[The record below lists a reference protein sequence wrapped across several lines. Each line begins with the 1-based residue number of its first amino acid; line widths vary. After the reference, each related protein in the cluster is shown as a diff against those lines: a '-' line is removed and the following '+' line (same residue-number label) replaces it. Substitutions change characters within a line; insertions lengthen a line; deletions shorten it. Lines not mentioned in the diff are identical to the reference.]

1 MVEDSCALS
10 SPGSPAHA
18 SFRGYNRRM
27 KKLKLKEGNDIPIIG
42 FGTWL
47 LKRDECRR
55 SVETALEVGYRY
67 IDTADVYGNH
77 EEVAKAIK
85 NSGLK
90 REELFI
96 TSKVWR
102 SELKKD
108 LALYAGERFLD
119 ELDTPYLDLL
129 LVHWPNK
136 DVPISETMS
145 AFAEL
150 KEKGITKSIGV
161 SNFNIDH
168 LEDVLKTD
176 IEISVNQVEFH
187 PSLNQENLRKY
198 CDEKGIVLTAYSPN
212 AQGEDFNLDEV
223 IKLARKY
230 SKTESQIIL
239 NWIINKN
246 IVAIPRS
253 SNPDH
258 IKENFESVSWEMEDK
273 DYKALD
279 NLNSGNRLVNP
290 SFNEFDH

>member
-1 MVEDSCALS
+1 
-10 SPGSPAHA
+10 
-18 SFRGYNRRM
+18 M

-55 SVETALEVGYRY
+55 SVETALEVGYRH

-77 EEVAKAIK
+77 EEVAKAIR

-102 SELKKD
+102 SELTMD

-119 ELDTPYLDLL
+119 ELDIEYLDLL

-136 DVPISETMS
+136 DVPIGETMS

-150 KEKGITKSIGV
+150 KEKGVTKSIGV
-161 SNFNIDH
+161 SNFSVNHLKETLKLNIDF
-168 LEDVLKTD
+168 
-176 IEISVNQVEFH
+176 SVNEVEFH
-187 PSLNQENLRKY
+187 PSLNQKALKEF
-198 CDEKGIVLTAYSPN
+198 CDENGLITIAYSPN
-212 AQGEDFNLDEV
+212 AQGEDFKLDAV
-223 IKLARKY
+223 KKLAGKY

-239 NWIINKN
+239 NWLVHKDIA
-246 IVAIPRS
+246 VIPRS
-253 SNPDH
+253 SNPKH
-258 IKENFESVSWEMEDK
+258 IKENFESVGWEMEDEDHK
-273 DYKALD
+273 SLD
-279 NLNSGNRLVNP
+279 NLNSGNRLVDP
-290 SFNEFDH
+290 SFGEFNY

>member
-1 MVEDSCALS
+1 
-10 SPGSPAHA
+10 
-18 SFRGYNRRM
+18 M
-27 KKLKLKEGNDIPIIG
+27 KNMKLKEGNDIPIIG

-55 SVETALEVGYRY
+55 SVETAFEVGYRH

-77 EEVAKAIK
+77 EEVAKAIR

-102 SELKKD
+102 SELTRK
-108 LALYAGERFLD
+108 LALYAGDRFLD
-119 ELDTPYLDLL
+119 ELDIEYLDLL

-145 AFAEL
+145 AFGEL

-161 SNFNIDH
+161 SNFTIDH
-168 LEDVLKTD
+168 LEAILKTN
-176 IEISVNQVEFH
+176 INISVNQVEFH
-187 PSLNQENLRKY
+187 PSLNQEDLRKY

-212 AQGEDFNLDEV
+212 AQGEDFKLDEV
-223 IKLARKY
+223 KKLANKY

-253 SNPDH
+253 SNPKH
-258 IKENFESVSWEMEDK
+258 IKENLESWDWEMEDD
-273 DYKALD
+273 DYKSLD
-279 NLNSGNRLVNP
+279 DLNTGNRLVNP
-290 SFNEFDH
+290 SFNEFI